1 MMMTC
6 GQNAGI
12 REIEREKVEID
23 EGEKVT
29 KGRRT
34 EERERERKNSVL
46 GLSLSPFPPQKS
58 ETMDMNFRALVSRY
72 LYLYPFKNQLFL
84 VLFCKRILY
93 FCCY

>member
-34 EERERERKNSVL
+34 EEREREREKTV
-46 GLSLSPFPPQKS
+46 F
-58 ETMDMNFRALVSRY
+58 
-72 LYLYPFKNQLFL
+72 
-84 VLFCKRILY
+84 
-93 FCCY
+93 